1 MDEDDL
7 VKMDIEE
14 LRFHLRETRKQTSK
28 QVRLKEF
35 KKQISEQAA
44 SLVEKEKK
52 IEELTIQLKASNQ
65 QRDELRVEVATLK
78 SRSLNFKFNPAL
90 FFS

>member
-1 MDEDDL
+1 
-7 VKMDIEE
+7 MDIEE
-14 LRFHLRETRKQTSK
+14 LRFQLRESRKQTSK
-28 QVRLKEF
+28 QVRLKEL

-44 SLVEKEKK
+44 SLVEKDKK

-65 QRDELRVEVATLK
+65 QRDELRVEVTTLK